1 MNDYAQRALLP
12 AGMRDILPP
21 EAAHE
26 AAVVARLMAACAA
39 QGYERVKPPLVEFED
54 SLLAG
59 SGTAMGPHT
68 FRLMDPVSQR
78 MMGLRADMTLQ
89 VARIATTRLAK
100 APRPLRLS
108 YAGQVLRVKGDDMRA
123 ERQFG
128 QVGAELIGSD
138 AASADAEVVLLSAAA
153 LEAVGIADLTIDL
166 SSPKLVPALLAPLGL
181 SAAQARRLRSAL
193 DHKDSAGVAGI
204 AGAAAAP
211 LRALLSAAGPAETAL
226 AAIKRIRLPP
236 DAAGESAR
244 LDEVTALIRAAAP
257 KLRLTI
263 DPVENRGF
271 EYHRGLCFTLFADR
285 VRGELG
291 RGGRY
296 LSGESIGADVA
307 EPATGVTL
315 YMDSILRAVPPPV
328 PVRRLFVPHGTPPSE
343 AARWRAEGWVTVAG
357 LASGVDTRAEAHRL
371 DCSHVLADGAP
382 KAIG

>member
-1 MNDYAQRALLP
+1 MNDFAERALLP

-26 AAVVARLMAACAA
+26 AAVVERLMAVCAA
-39 QGYERVKPPLVEFED
+39 HGYERVKPPLVEFED

-59 SGTAMGPHT
+59 SGVAMGPHT

-78 MMGLRADMTLQ
+78 TMGLRADMTLQ

-100 APRPLRLS
+100 VPRPLRLS
-108 YAGQVLRVKGDDMRA
+108 YAGQVLRVKGDDMRP

-138 AASADAEVVLLSAAA
+138 AASADAEVVLLSVAA
-153 LEAVGIADLTIDL
+153 LEAVGVAGLTVDL
-166 SSPKLVPALLAPLGL
+166 SSPKLVPALLAPLGH
-181 SAAQARRLRSAL
+181 SGAQARRLRSAL
-193 DHKDSAGVAGI
+193 DHKDAAAVAAT
-204 AGAAAAP
+204 AGAAAKP
-211 LRALLSAAGPAETAL
+211 LQALLAAAGPAESAL
-226 AAIKRIRLPP
+226 AAIKRIDLPP
-236 DAAGESAR
+236 DAAAESAR
-244 LDEVTALIRAAAP
+244 LGEVTALIRAATP

-271 EYHRGLCFTLFADR
+271 EYHRGLCFTLFVDR

-315 YMDSILRAVPPPV
+315 YMDSILRAVPPAAPA
-328 PVRRLFVPHGTPPSE
+328 RRLFVSHGTPPSV
-343 AARWRAEGWVTVAG
+343 AARWRDEGWVTVAG
-357 LASGVDTRAEAHRL
+357 LASVLDAAAEARRL
-371 DCSHVLADGAP
+371 ACSHVLANGAP
-382 KAIG
+382 QAVG